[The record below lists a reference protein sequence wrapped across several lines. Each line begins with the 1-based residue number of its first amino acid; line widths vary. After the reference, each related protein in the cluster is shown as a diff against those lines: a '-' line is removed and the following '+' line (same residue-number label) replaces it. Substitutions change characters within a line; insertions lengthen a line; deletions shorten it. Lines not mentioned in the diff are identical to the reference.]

1 MISKICYNYFLILY
15 SIIPISFL
23 FGPSISLINILVID
37 LSFILLILYKKNFS
51 FLKSKPIKL
60 LFLLYVYLIFNSFI
74 SLNSDLGFYRNLGFV
89 RLIILFISINYFFNE
104 KNFFNKVFLIWSCV
118 FFLISFD
125 VYLEGITGKNILGY
139 GSEIGKDKYG
149 QRIVSFFIDEPIV
162 GGFINAFLLIIVGF
176 FSDKLNLK
184 YKNLILFSSFIFILA
199 ILITGERS
207 NTLKAIFALIFFL
220 LVVRNFSIKSKI
232 NSIILLSLII
242 TISILNSDFLK
253 LRFLT
258 QIKNSLNYEKNIYFQ
273 LQKSGFEV
281 FKNYKIFGVGNKN
294 YRFETCNNNSNLKN
308 VNYICTTHPHQT
320 YLEFLSEHGIFGT
333 TVILLIFYL
342 LIFSKFKLFF
352 KSYKNIQL
360 GTFIY
365 LLFAF
370 SPFLPSGSFF
380 SDYSITLFFINMSI
394 FYASSTELNIF
405 DNSKFKKKSIMNK

>member
-394 FYASSTELNIF
+394 FYASSAELNIF

>member
-139 GSEIGKDKYG
+139 GSEIGKHKYG

-360 GTFIY
+360 GTFMY

-394 FYASSTELNIF
+394 FYASSAELNIF

>member
-1 MISKICYNYFLILY
+1 MISKISYNYFLILY

-60 LFLLYVYLIFNSFI
+60 LFLLYIYLIFNSFI

-360 GTFIY
+360 GTFMY

>member
-1 MISKICYNYFLILY
+1 MISKISYNYFLILY

-60 LFLLYVYLIFNSFI
+60 LFLLYIYLIFNSFI

-294 YRFETCNNNSNLKN
+294 YRFETCDNNSNLKN

>member
-1 MISKICYNYFLILY
+1 MISKISYNYFLILY

-60 LFLLYVYLIFNSFI
+60 LFLLYIYLIFNSFI

-360 GTFIY
+360 GTFMY

-394 FYASSTELNIF
+394 FYASSAELNIF

>member
-1 MISKICYNYFLILY
+1 MISKISYNYFLILY

-60 LFLLYVYLIFNSFI
+60 LFLLYIYLIFNSFI

>member
-1 MISKICYNYFLILY
+1 MISKISYNYFLILY

-139 GSEIGKDKYG
+139 GSEIGKHKYG

-394 FYASSTELNIF
+394 FYASSAELNIF

>member
-1 MISKICYNYFLILY
+1 MISKISYNYFLILY

-139 GSEIGKDKYG
+139 GSEIGKHKYG

-360 GTFIY
+360 GTFMY

-394 FYASSTELNIF
+394 FYASSAELNIF

>member
-1 MISKICYNYFLILY
+1 MISKISYNYFLILY

-139 GSEIGKDKYG
+139 GSEIGKHKYG

-360 GTFIY
+360 GTFMY

>member
-1 MISKICYNYFLILY
+1 MISKISYNYFLILY

>member
-1 MISKICYNYFLILY
+1 MISKISYNYFLILY

-23 FGPSISLINILVID
+23 FGPSISLMNIIVID
-37 LSFILLILYKKNFS
+37 LSFIILIFYKKDFS
-51 FLKSKPIKL
+51 FLKKKSIKL
-60 LFLLYVYLIFNSFI
+60 LFLLYIYLIFNSYI

-104 KNFFNKVFLIWSCV
+104 KNFFNKVFLIWSCI

-139 GSEIGKDKYG
+139 GSEVGKDKYG

-176 FSDKLNLK
+176 FFDKFDLR
-184 YKNLILFSSFIFILA
+184 YKNLILFSSLIFILA

-220 LVVRNFSIKSKI
+220 SVVRNFSIKSKI

-253 LRFLT
+253 LRFFT

-281 FKNYKIFGVGNKN
+281 FKNHKIFGVGNKN
-294 YRFETCNNNSNLKN
+294 YRFETCDNNSNLEN
-308 VNYICTTHPHQT
+308 VKYICTTHPHQT

>member
-1 MISKICYNYFLILY
+1 MISKISYNYFLILY

-60 LFLLYVYLIFNSFI
+60 LFLLYIYLIFNSFI

-139 GSEIGKDKYG
+139 GSEIGKHKYG

-394 FYASSTELNIF
+394 FYASSAELNIF

>member
-1 MISKICYNYFLILY
+1 MISKISYNYFLILY

-60 LFLLYVYLIFNSFI
+60 LFLLYIYLIFNSFI

-139 GSEIGKDKYG
+139 GSEIGKHKYG

-360 GTFIY
+360 GTFMY

-394 FYASSTELNIF
+394 FYASSAELNIF

>member
-139 GSEIGKDKYG
+139 GSEIGKHKYG

-394 FYASSTELNIF
+394 FYASSAELNIF

>member
-360 GTFIY
+360 GTFMY

>member
-60 LFLLYVYLIFNSFI
+60 LFLLYIYLIFNSFI

-360 GTFIY
+360 GTFMY

>member
-1 MISKICYNYFLILY
+1 MISKISYNYFLILY

-60 LFLLYVYLIFNSFI
+60 LFLLYIYLIFNSFI

-394 FYASSTELNIF
+394 FYASSAELNIF

>member
-60 LFLLYVYLIFNSFI
+60 LFLLYIYLIFNSFI

-394 FYASSTELNIF
+394 FYASSAELNIF

>member
-60 LFLLYVYLIFNSFI
+60 LFLLYIYLIFNSFI

-360 GTFIY
+360 GTFMY

-394 FYASSTELNIF
+394 FYASSAELNIF

>member
-60 LFLLYVYLIFNSFI
+60 LFLLYIYLIFNSFI

-139 GSEIGKDKYG
+139 GSEIGKHKYG

-360 GTFIY
+360 GTFMY

>member
-139 GSEIGKDKYG
+139 GSEIGKHKYG

-360 GTFIY
+360 GTFMY

>member
-1 MISKICYNYFLILY
+1 MISKISYNYFLILY

-60 LFLLYVYLIFNSFI
+60 LFLLYIYLIFNSFI

-139 GSEIGKDKYG
+139 GSEIGKHKYG

>member
-360 GTFIY
+360 GTFMY

-394 FYASSTELNIF
+394 FYASSAELNIF

>member
-1 MISKICYNYFLILY
+1 MISKISYNYFLILY

-60 LFLLYVYLIFNSFI
+60 LFLLYIYLIFNSFI

-139 GSEIGKDKYG
+139 GSEIGKHKYG

-360 GTFIY
+360 GTFMY